1 MPATKRQLQHTSN
14 FTDEQVAEI
23 RDIIA
28 EEGFHDIL
36 SELEDR
42 INGIDERL
50 YELKHTVEQV
60 EKMFEEE

>member
-60 EKMFEEE
+60 EKMFDEE

>member
-1 MPATKRQLQHTSN
+1 MPATKRQLQHASS

-23 RDIIA
+23 REIIV
-28 EEGFHDIL
+28 EEGFQDIL

-60 EKMFEEE
+60 EKMFDEE